1 MEMGNVVRRDLMHDL
16 RMPLQIIYSCAQMIG
31 MELGEEHTAAQTYAD
46 MLKENVLDVQ
56 RMLENYLA
64 DERAKEQKFRPG
76 TEDIVGC
83 VRMLCGNWQ
92 AMAQVR
98 GVNLIFCA
106 NCAELIMCFDA
117 EKVMRILQNL
127 LANALRHTPP
137 GGCIRVM
144 FTALGD
150 FAEIRVEDTGEG
162 IAEADLGK
170 IFDAGYSTSGCGL
183 GLAIARRF
191 ARMHGG
197 ELRAESHP
205 GAGAAF
211 ILRLP
216 TGAACENAM

>member
-1 MEMGNVVRRDLMHDL
+1 METANTVRRDLMHDL

-31 MELGEEHTAAQTYAD
+31 IELGGENAAARTYVE
-46 MLKENVLDVQ
+46 MLEENVLGVQ
-56 RMLENYLA
+56 RMLANYLE
-64 DERAKEQKFRPG
+64 DERAKGQKFRPAPG
-76 TEDIVGC
+76 DIVGC

-92 AMAQVR
+92 AMAQMR

-170 IFDAGYSTSGCGL
+170 IFDADYSTSGCGL

-197 ELRAESHP
+197 ELWAESHP